1 MASEVGHLI
10 EDQNPNADSNGAPV
24 VGKGDAFKPQT
35 LLGEDISGRFVKHG
49 MTWIS
54 PKQPFVVDDF
64 KIKKKGTKPIVVT
77 AGDITEENT
86 AAEEEEK
93 EEWLEHD
100 HRECD
105 RIRTEA
111 RTNGIFGRLSY
122 PCREVKQL
130 PPPPPPCMAM
140 EEDLLDLDHPTSIP
154 FQPLPL
160 PLSDFTSFS
169 IDPFPR
175 SVE

>member
-24 VGKGDAFKPQT
+24 VGKGDAFKSQT

-77 AGDITEENT
+77 AGDITEENS

-100 HRECD
+100 H
-105 RIRTEA
+105 
-111 RTNGIFGRLSY
+111 
-122 PCREVKQL
+122 
-130 PPPPPPCMAM
+130 
-140 EEDLLDLDHPTSIP
+140 
-154 FQPLPL
+154 
-160 PLSDFTSFS
+160 
-169 IDPFPR
+169 
-175 SVE
+175 